1 MKIQLIFIGLT
12 IFLMMKKITF
22 LAFLCT
28 LSLSLHAQSV
38 FNRVYVTDS
47 LFSDYGFSRAV
58 IQTSDGGYLVAGAN
72 AARDKLAAL
81 KLSSS
86 GDTLWSFSKRLG
98 GGGYEIIHS
107 ATNTSDGNL
116 AITGYYNDTVDH
128 VEKGFLIKLNSQSG
142 EVIWQRKLGLEDR
155 FDEIFNFTETN
166 DHGFSIIG
174 AKANLDT
181 IGTQITFIF
190 VDALMIKTDSL
201 GQTEWEQTYGG
212 NNTDCFFS
220 VSQDLNGDF
229 LFYGSTY
236 SLGAGTKSI
245 YLVKADNVGNML
257 WQKTYGGNFTD
268 EGWAMHK
275 LNDGNYVICGQSNYA
290 SDSTGAYIAK
300 IDPDGIIIWE
310 KNFKGAKQFQDF
322 EDVKQLPNGNI
333 VACGINQLT
342 SSGSKYQGILKAL
355 DPTDGSV
362 VWEKQYKYN
371 VVDST
376 INGFYGL
383 DICADGGIVMS
394 GNLWDVHTYPDI
406 NLAMWVVKT
415 DCKGNATAW
424 SNTCS
429 QAGIEEF
436 NDEVS
441 PTWFTLYPNPTSS
454 NFSVQCTL
462 PDNSKNNAIS
472 IYDAMGK
479 LMQIVPISAF
489 SNAEVEIEASGFAAG
504 VYSIVLSS
512 DKQILQTQKLVRME

>member
-1 MKIQLIFIGLT
+1 
-12 IFLMMKKITF
+12 MKKI
-22 LAFLCT
+22 AFIIV
-28 LSLSLHAQSV
+28 LSFFQLTGLSQDV
-38 FNRVYVTDS
+38 FNRLYLNDS
-47 LFSDYGFSRAV
+47 LVNNYGTSRDV

-72 AARDKLAAL
+72 SYRNKIAAIKLNAQ
-81 KLSSS
+81 
-86 GDTLWSFSKRLG
+86 GDTIWSFNKQLG
-98 GGGYEIIHS
+98 GSYEMIYKAIE
-107 ATNTSDGNL
+107 ANDGNYV
-116 AITGYYNDTVDH
+116 ATGYYYDTTYH

-142 EVIWQRKLGLEDR
+142 EVIWQRKLGNDNR
-155 FDEIFNFTETN
+155 YDEIFNFTETN

-174 AKANLDT
+174 VKANLDT
-181 IGTQITFIF
+181 IGTQITNTF

-220 VSQDLNGDF
+220 VSQDLNGNF
-229 LFYGSTY
+229 LFCGSTY
-236 SLGAGTKSI
+236 SFGVGTKSI
-245 YLVKADNVGNML
+245 YLVKTDNLGNMI
-257 WQKTYGGNFTD
+257 WQKSYGGSFAD

-275 LNDGNYVICGQSNYA
+275 LNDGNYVIVGQSNYA

-300 IDPDGIIIWE
+300 IDPDGILLWG
-310 KNFKGAKQFQDF
+310 KNFKGSKWFQDF

-333 VACGINQLT
+333 VACGITLKDNQGNRQ
-342 SSGSKYQGILKAL
+342 SGILKCL
-355 DPTDGSV
+355 NPNDGTI
-362 VWEKQYKYN
+362 VWEKEYRYN
-371 VVDST
+371 APDS
-376 INGFYGL
+376 IQNCFYGL
-383 DICADGGIVMS
+383 DICSDGGIVMS
-394 GNLWDVHTYPDI
+394 GLIWDLHTYTHLPV
-406 NLAMWVVKT
+406 AMWVVKT

-462 PDNSKNNAIS
+462 PDNSKNNTIS

-489 SNAEVEIEASGFAAG
+489 SNAEVEIDASGFTAG

>member
-1 MKIQLIFIGLT
+1 
-12 IFLMMKKITF
+12 MMKKIAF

-28 LSLSLHAQSV
+28 LSLTLHAQSV
-38 FNRVYVTDS
+38 FNRLYLNDS
-47 LFSDYGFSRAV
+47 LVNNYGTSRDV

-72 AARDKLAAL
+72 SYRNKIAAIKLNAQ
-81 KLSSS
+81 
-86 GDTLWSFSKRLG
+86 GDTIWSFSKQIG
-98 GGGYEIIHS
+98 SGYEMAHKCLE
-107 ATNTSDGNL
+107 TSDHNYVL
-116 AITGYYNDTVDH
+116 VGYYYDTINGND
-128 VEKGFLIKLNSQSG
+128 EEGFLIKLNFENG
-142 EVIWQRKLGLEDR
+142 EIIWFHQFGIDNR
-155 FDEIFNFTETN
+155 FDEIFSAIETPDN
-166 DHGFSIIG
+166 GIAICGS
-174 AKANLDT
+174 KAIVSGSGSQT
-181 IGTQITFIF
+181 TVSG
-190 VDALMIKTDSL
+190 VDVLLIKADSL
-201 GQTEWEQTYGG
+201 GIFEWEETYGG
-212 NNTDCFFS
+212 IEAEDAKSIEITDEGGFIMLG
-220 VSQDLNGDF
+220 V
-229 LFYGSTY
+229 TY
-236 SLGAGTKSI
+236 SFGLGLTSM
-245 YLVKADNVGNML
+245 YVVKTDNLGNMI
-257 WQKTYGGNFTD
+257 WQKSYGGSFAD

-275 LNDGNYVICGQSNYA
+275 LNDGNYVIVGQSNYA

-342 SSGSKYQGILKAL
+342 SSGSRYQGILKAL
-355 DPTDGSV
+355 NPTDGSV

-383 DICADGGIVMS
+383 DICSDGGIVIS
-394 GNLWDVHTYPDI
+394 GLIWDLHTYTHLPV
-406 NLAMWVVKT
+406 AMWVVKT

-441 PTWFTLYPNPTSS
+441 PTWFTLYPNPTTS

-462 PDNSKNNAIS
+462 PENSKKNTIS

-489 SNAEVEIEASGFAAG
+489 SNVAVEIDASGFAKG

>member
-1 MKIQLIFIGLT
+1 
-12 IFLMMKKITF
+12 MKKI
-22 LAFLCT
+22 AFLT
-28 LSLSLHAQSV
+28 LLSLLSFLSFSQSV

-47 LFSDYGFSRAV
+47 LYSDYGFSRAV

-72 AARDKLAAL
+72 AARDKIAAL
-81 KLSSS
+81 KLTSG
-86 GDTLWSFSKRLG
+86 GDTIWSFSKRLG
-98 GGGYEIIHS
+98 AGQYEIVYSTIES
-107 ATNTSDGNL
+107 SDGNFVL
-116 AITGYYNDTVDH
+116 GGLFYDTINQDH
-128 VEKGFLIKLNSQSG
+128 AGFLIKISSETGDL
-142 EVIWQRKLGLEDR
+142 IWKRDVGNISR
-155 FDEIFNFTETN
+155 IDEIYSIKETS
-166 DHGFSIIG
+166 DKGFVLSG
-174 AKANLDT
+174 VVAFYDT
-181 IGTQITFIF
+181 GGGQSLTG
-190 VDALMIKTDSL
+190 VDALLIKTDSL
-201 GQTEWEQTYGG
+201 GVTEWEKIFGG
-212 NNTDCFFS
+212 AEPDDARSIEITSD
-220 VSQDLNGDF
+220 NGF
-229 LFYGSTY
+229 ILLGTTY
-236 SLGAGTKSI
+236 SFGLGLTSN
-245 YLVKADNVGNML
+245 YVVKTDNLGNML
-257 WQKTYGGNFTD
+257 WQKSYGGTFSEN
-268 EGWAMHK
+268 GWSIK
-275 LNDGNYVICGQSNYA
+275 RLNDGNYVICGQSNYA

-300 IDPDGIIIWE
+300 INPDGIIIWE
-310 KNFKGAKQFQDF
+310 RNFKGAKQFQDF

-342 SSGSKYQGILKAL
+342 SSGSRYQGILKAL
-355 DPTDGSV
+355 NPTDGSV

-371 VVDST
+371 LVDST
-376 INGFYGL
+376 QNMFYGM
-383 DICADGGIVMS
+383 DICDDGGIVMS
-394 GNLWDVHTYPDI
+394 GHLWDVHTYPDI

-462 PDNSKNNAIS
+462 PDNSKNNTIS

-489 SNAEVEIEASGFAAG
+489 SNTDLEIDASGFAAG

>member
-1 MKIQLIFIGLT
+1 MNKGFLPIIFI
-12 IFLMMKKITF
+12 FLSF
-22 LAFLCT
+22 LSF
-28 LSLSLHAQSV
+28 SQSV

-47 LFSDYGFSRAV
+47 LYSDYGFSRSV

-86 GDTLWSFSKRLG
+86 GDTLWSFSKQLG
-98 GGGYEIIHS
+98 TSGYYEILS
-107 ATNTSDGNL
+107 KTLEASDGNYIL
-116 AITGYYNDTVDH
+116 AGFYNDSMELNLAGIIIKINSMNGEIIWIRKIGEMLRGEEIFDVKETDDKGFMLTGDVGYY
-128 VEKGFLIKLNSQSG
+128 
-142 EVIWQRKLGLEDR
+142 
-155 FDEIFNFTETN
+155 
-166 DHGFSIIG
+166 
-174 AKANLDT
+174 DT
-181 IGTQITFIF
+181 INGVNTLVEVQGLL
-190 VDALMIKTDSL
+190 VKTDSL
-201 GQTEWEQTYGG
+201 GFTEWEQTYGG
-212 NNTDCFFS
+212 SETEFFS
-220 VSQDLNGDF
+220 SMAISIQDNSF
-229 LFYGSTY
+229 YLFGGTYTFGSGFE
-236 SLGAGTKSI
+236 SL
-245 YLVKADNVGNML
+245 YLVKTDNLGNIL
-257 WQKTYGGNFTD
+257 WQKSYGGNYSD
-268 EGWAMHK
+268 EGWAIHQ
-275 LNDGNYVICGQSNYA
+275 LQDGNFVIAGQSNFGP
-290 SDSTGAYIAK
+290 DSTGAYIAK
-300 IDPDGIIIWE
+300 IDPDGILIWE
-310 KNFKGAKQFQDF
+310 YNYRGTKDFQDF
-322 EDVKQLPNGNI
+322 QDVKQLPNGNI

-342 SSGSKYQGILKAL
+342 SSGSRYQGILKAL
-355 DPTDGSV
+355 NPTDGSV

-371 VVDST
+371 LVDST
-376 INGFYGL
+376 QNMFYGM

-394 GNLWDVHTYPDI
+394 GHLWDVHTYPDI

-462 PDNSKNNAIS
+462 PDNSKNNTIS

-489 SNAEVEIEASGFAAG
+489 SNAAVEIDASGFAAG